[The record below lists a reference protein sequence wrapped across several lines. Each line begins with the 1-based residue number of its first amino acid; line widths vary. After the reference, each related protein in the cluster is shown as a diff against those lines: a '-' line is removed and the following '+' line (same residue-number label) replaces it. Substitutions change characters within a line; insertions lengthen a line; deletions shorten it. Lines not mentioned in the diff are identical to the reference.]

1 MATRFRFSVNFS
13 PENDADIIEA
23 LARSP
28 DSRQD
33 TIRKALMM
41 YFNIRR
47 EESDT
52 NDRNNK
58 VLQ

>member
-33 TIRKALMM
+33 TIRKALIM

-47 EESDT
+47 EESEP
-52 NDRNNK
+52 NDRNS
-58 VLQ
+58 